1 MWLRT
6 AGMTFAVLT
15 SVASYVIGA
24 VVAPHASDSALAVS
38 AGGGTACGAAI
49 TAYFCGI
56 CEREHQSP
64 NLLVFWRALADFGLV
79 GGALWLGIS
88 GSVGA
93 TGVRSAAAVVP
104 CVAAVWTVASIALAE
119 TAKRSA

>member
-1 MWLRT
+1 
-6 AGMTFAVLT
+6 MTFAVLA

-24 VVAPHASDSALAVS
+24 L
-38 AGGGTACGAAI
+38 GGGTACGTAI

-56 CEREHQSP
+56 CEREHKSP
-64 NLLVFWRALADFGLV
+64 NLLIFWRALADFGLV

-93 TGVRSAAAVVP
+93 TGVRSAAVRLG
-104 CVAAVWTVASIALAE
+104 TV
-119 TAKRSA
+119 TR